1 VSGAARPP
9 VAAQARRSALDDALG
24 QLARTMEQL
33 ESAVSAFVAELE
45 PEGGAAGRESG
56 WSKRGCAPEARVS
69 RLRSGPSI
77 FDLSA
82 FEAAWYSE
90 VPAERNRAMLVRSNM
105 DDLHNLCQTL
115 IGLSVR
121 VAQDLGAIPSDRKTP
136 AADQLR
142 AQGLY
147 PKTAER
153 VMQEVVELR
162 NRSQHEYWIL
172 TPGDVHSAVNLQRQ
186 RLPAF
191 IAAVGAWIEG
201 LSG

>member
-1 VSGAARPP
+1 VSDNARPP

-33 ESAVSAFVAELE
+33 ESAVSAFVADSK
-45 PEGGAAGRESG
+45 PEAAAAGQDTGEPG
-56 WSKRGCAPEARVS
+56 H
-69 RLRSGPSI
+69 SI

-82 FEAAWYSE
+82 FESAWYSE

-105 DDLHNLCQTL
+105 DDLHNFCKTL

-121 VAQDLGAIPSDRKTP
+121 VAQDLGSIPSDRKTP

-147 PKTAER
+147 PKAVDG
-153 VMQEVVELR
+153 VMQEVTELR

-172 TPGDVHSAVNLQRQ
+172 MPGDVYSAVNHQRQ
-186 RLPAF
+186 HLPAF
-191 IAAVGAWIEG
+191 IAGVGAWIEG